1 MPIEL
6 ELGKKQQ
13 KITPAQHAERKRT
26 RRFWVTAATVL
37 TILAFVLVLRLYA
50 FEFSVVTS
58 GSMEKTLFK
67 GDFMVVNHRLALRR
81 HWNRGDVVLFHTPP
95 DWEGGGEAEGDSGV
109 VSGFKGQTLVKRI
122 IGLPGETISMRGGVV
137 SINGKVLDQNYLP
150 EAPDSEGMLPKRL
163 GDDEY
168 WVMGDNRNHSDDS
181 RNNGPV
187 PEKYIIGRVVFKY
200 WPPKHMGALPAT
212 NYGPLATD
220 N

>member
-1 MPIEL
+1 MPLEL
-6 ELGKKQQ
+6 ELGKKP
-13 KITPAQHAERKRT
+13 KKLTPAQQAERSRS
-26 RRFWVTAATVL
+26 RRFWKTAAILLTVL
-37 TILAFVLVLRLYA
+37 VFVFVLRLYA

-67 GDFMVVNHRLALRR
+67 GDFMLVNHRLALRR

-122 IGLPGETISMRGGVV
+122 IALPGETVSMRGGVV
-137 SINGKVLDQNYLP
+137 SINGQVLEQNYLA
-150 EAPDSEGMLPKRL
+150 EAPAPEGMLPKKL

-187 PEKYIIGRVVFKY
+187 PEKYIIGRVELKI
-200 WPPKHMGALPAT
+200 WPPKRMGGLPAT
-212 NYGPLATD
+212 NYGKLATD
-220 N
+220 K